1 MIKKQDI
8 SVLIQGPLNFTSI
21 DAIKDYSK
29 FADTII
35 ISTWDKDDSKY
46 IDILNKINLLKKEDK
61 INIEIYSYKT
71 PDYKQM
77 IINGELFGVDID
89 TTWYWQVQGLYNGVK
104 ECKTPFIIRTRS
116 DEYYK
121 NLQPLIDRFNN
132 NGYKFTC
139 GNVFFKGTFP
149 DKGGT
154 SYYHIGDHLYMS
166 KISILKRA
174 LETIL
179 CSMKGDFQTQNY
191 LTRHLYQCSEG
202 TCAEIILG
210 NAIVLAKQN
219 IDIKNLVNV
228 TKWAKGQACES
239 CGHIYDISKI
249 NDDKLQKDIQVI
261 NKSLGKGDSS
271 FNLRPQVFDV
281 QDVNEL
287 KPIKWNWVHISPSE
301 TPQTDHF
308 DAPKYDCI
316 INFDSEVKQ

>member
-46 IDILNKINLLKKEDK
+46 IDILNKINLLKKDDK

-139 GNVFFKGTFP
+139 GNIFFKNTYSS
-149 DKGGT
+149 

-166 KISILKRA
+166 KITILKRA
-174 LETIL
+174 LEIIL
-179 CSMKGDFQTQNY
+179 HSMKGDFQTQTY
-191 LTRHLYQCSEG
+191 ITKHLYQNSV
-202 TCAEIILG
+202 CAEIILG
-210 NAIVLAKQN
+210 NAIVLSKLN
-219 IDIKNLVNV
+219 IDIKNLVNI
-228 TKWAKGQACES
+228 TKWTKGQDN
-239 CGHIYDISKI
+239 ILKI
-249 NDDKLQKDIQVI
+249 NDDKLQKDIQI
-261 NKSLGKGDSS
+261 IDKSLGKGDLS
-271 FNLRPQVFDV
+271 FDLRFQIFDI
-281 QDVNEL
+281 QDINEL
-287 KPIKWNWVHISPSE
+287 KPIKWRWAFKKQQGI
-301 TPQTDHF
+301 HF
-308 DAPKYDCI
+308 DAPKYGCI
-316 INFDSEVKQ
+316 INFNSGIYTTSSINF